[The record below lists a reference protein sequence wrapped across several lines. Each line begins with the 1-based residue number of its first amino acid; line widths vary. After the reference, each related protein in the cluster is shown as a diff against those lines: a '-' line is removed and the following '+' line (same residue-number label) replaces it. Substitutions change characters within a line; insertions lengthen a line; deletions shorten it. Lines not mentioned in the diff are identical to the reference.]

1 MSDAP
6 KTQTEAGGYEG
17 RIGRYG
23 AALAGAFVAA
33 AGVRPGQRVL
43 DVGCGTGALT
53 ERLVDAVGAEHV
65 VGIDPGADDIAVCAA
80 RCAGVQLALGEAEAL
95 PFSDASF
102 DAALA
107 QLVVG
112 HLHDAERAVREMARV
127 VRTGGVVAAC
137 VWDFVAGMTVLR
149 AFWDAA
155 GEVDAS
161 AAARFDQALTH
172 PYSAPSELASLW
184 DAAGLLD
191 VRTGELV
198 ACAQYTD
205 FEDLWQP
212 MLVPDGAPGRFLAT
226 LREPSRDAVRERL
239 FARLGR
245 PDGAFELNARAWFV
259 LGRVGDDGRRAEAA

>member
-6 KTQTEAGGYEG
+6 RTQTDTAGYEG

-23 AALAGAFVAA
+23 AALAGAFIAA
-33 AGVRPGQRVL
+33 AGLRPGQRVL

-53 ERLVDAVGAEHV
+53 RRLVDAIGPELV
-65 VGIDPGADDIAVCAA
+65 VGIDPGADDIALCAA
-80 RCAGVQLALGEAEAL
+80 RCPGVQLAVGEAEAL
-95 PFSDASF
+95 PYRDASF

-112 HLHDAERAVREMARV
+112 HLCDAERAVREMARV

-137 VWDFVAGMTVLR
+137 VWDFAEGMTVLR

-155 GEVDAS
+155 GAVDAS
-161 AAARFDQALTH
+161 GAARFDQAVTH
-172 PYSAPSELASLW
+172 PYSSARDLAALW
-184 DAAGLLD
+184 DAAELLN
-191 VRTGELV
+191 VRTGMLIARAEY
-198 ACAQYTD
+198 AD

-226 LREPSRDAVRERL
+226 LHDSERVGVRERL

-245 PDGAFELNARAWFV
+245 PAGGFELDARAWFV
-259 LGRVGDDGRRAEAA
+259 LGQVGDDVRLAAAV